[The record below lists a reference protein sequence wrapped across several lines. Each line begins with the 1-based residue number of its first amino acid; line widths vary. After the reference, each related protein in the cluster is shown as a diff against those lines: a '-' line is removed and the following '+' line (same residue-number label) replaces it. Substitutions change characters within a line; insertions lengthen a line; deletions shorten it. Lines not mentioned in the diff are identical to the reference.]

1 MWKMPTHEPRPKKV
15 AVYCRTS
22 TLDQHPENQL
32 PELERYVAARGWQ
45 IHDRYSDQVSGA
57 RSSRPS
63 LNRLMADARRRRFDV
78 VVCWSV
84 SRFGRS
90 MVNSVLLMNEL
101 TELGVALVFTSQGLD
116 TGTTIGRGVVALL
129 AALAEAELEERR
141 ERTRMGLRR
150 ARAAG
155 KRLGRPKA
163 HVVPVKHVEAR
174 LAAGESLRGIARDL
188 GVPRATVQRQMR
200 QAGVAHK
207 GVSTEPPKDA
217 E

>member
-1 MWKMPTHEPRPKKV
+1 MAPHEPKLKKA

-22 TLDQHPENQL
+22 TLDQHPEIQL
-32 PELERYVAARGWQ
+32 PEIERYVTARGWQ
-45 IHDRYSDQVSGA
+45 VHDRYTDQVSGTK
-57 RSSRPS
+57 SSRPG
-63 LNRLMADARRRRFDV
+63 LNHLMADARQRRFDV

-90 MVNSVLLMNEL
+90 MVNSVMLMSEL
-101 TELGVALVFTSQGLD
+101 AELGVALVFTSQGLD

-155 KRLGRPKA
+155 KRLGRPKT

-188 GVPRATVQRQMR
+188 AIPRSTIQRQLR
-200 QAGVAHK
+200 QAGVARK
-207 GVSTEPPKDA
+207 GVGAEPSKDA

>member
-1 MWKMPTHEPRPKKV
+1 MNDPQPKEV
-15 AVYCRTS
+15 AIYLRTS

-45 IHDRYSDQVSGA
+45 IHDKYSDQVSGA
-57 RSSRPS
+57 RSSRPE
-63 LNRLMADARRRRFDV
+63 LNRMMADARQRRFGV

-101 TELGVALVFTSQGLD
+101 SELGVALVFTSQGLD

-150 ARAAG
+150 ARTAG
-155 KRLGRPKA
+155 KRLGRPKS
-163 HVVPVKHVEAR
+163 HVIPVKLVQQR
-174 LAAGESLRGIARDL
+174 LAAGESLRAVAHDL
-188 GVPRATVQRQMR
+188 GIPRSTVQRQLR
-200 QAGVAHK
+200 AAGVARK
-207 GVSTEPPKDA
+207 GGGTEPPNGA